1 MGHRCMVVAV
11 VEKIEQEVQG
21 KDGLSRARFAQHDKT
36 PGPDCAVVGP
46 YLLQGAQVFAASAA
60 HSGERLVVDVNS
72 LSAGDPELLEAW
84 SFGAADPVGKIV
96 GV

>member
-1 MGHRCMVVAV
+1 MVAAL

-36 PGPDCAVVGP
+36 TRPECAVVGP

-60 HSGERLVVDVNS
+60 HSGERLVVDVYS

-84 SFGAADPVGKIV
+84 GFGAADPVGEIV

>member
-1 MGHRCMVVAV
+1 MRRGWMAAI
-11 VEKIEQEVQG
+11 VEKIEQEMQG
-21 KDGLSRARFAQHDKT
+21 KDGLSRARFAEHDKT
-36 PGPDCAVVGP
+36 TGPQCAVVGP

-84 SFGAADPVGKIV
+84 SFGAADPVGEIV